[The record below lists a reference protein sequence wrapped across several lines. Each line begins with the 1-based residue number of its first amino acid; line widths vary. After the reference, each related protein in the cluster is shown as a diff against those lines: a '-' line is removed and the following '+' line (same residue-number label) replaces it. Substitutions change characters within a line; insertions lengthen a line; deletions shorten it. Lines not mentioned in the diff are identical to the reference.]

1 MFIIDDKNE
10 QARIIA
16 IFTIEIIAFFPIIEF
31 TIVITISIMFENTE
45 RINKLFLNPFADTN
59 EVKNDVIPTT
69 K

>member
-16 IFTIEIIAFFPIIEF
+16 IFTIKIIAFFPIMEF
-31 TIVITISIMFENTE
+31 TIVITISIIFENTE

-69 K
+69 I